1 MLETIKVG
9 LIAGRHALPVDEYIF
24 NEELSFPLDYEKI
37 DETVMSFIT
46 EKVGVGITRG
56 IGIDREPDYGELV
69 CDLIRTGCKKLVVY
83 VTGLTPCTASLI
95 KVCACNGVSLTLMHF
110 DPTTKKYSPQ
120 VIF

>member
-24 NEELSFPLDYEKI
+24 NEELSFPLDYKKL
-37 DETVMSFIT
+37 DETVMDFIN
-46 EKVGVGITRG
+46 EK
-56 IGIDREPDYGELV
+56 IGIIETYGYALNYFPFWDGINESG
-69 CDLIRTGCKKLVVY
+69 IYRGCKNLIVY

-95 KVCACNGVSLTLMHF
+95 KMCACNGVSLTLMHY
-110 DPTTKKYSPQ
+110 DPTTGEYSPQ